1 MLSYFYK
8 FLVIF
13 IMLAF
18 LLNSCA
24 TSSRVSYSNYLKIKK
39 GMTEQEV
46 IHILGEPTKVT
57 SGKVDAG
64 TIGSLFGLDNF
75 SGTTMTWITDEA
87 KANIIFFK
95 GKVKTMGFT
104 N

>member
-8 FLVIF
+8 FLAVL
-13 IMLAF
+13 IMLAP
-18 LLNSCA
+18 LLSSCA
-24 TSSRVSYSNYLKIKK
+24 TSRVTYSNYLKIEK
-39 GMTEQEV
+39 GMDEQEV
-46 IHILGEPTKVT
+46 VQILGEPTKVA
-57 SGKVDAG
+57 SGKIDAG
-64 TIGSLFGLDNF
+64 AIGSLFGLDNL

-87 KANIIFFK
+87 KVNIIFFK

>member
-8 FLVIF
+8 FLAVL
-13 IMLAF
+13 IMLAP
-18 LLNSCA
+18 LLSSCA
-24 TSSRVSYSNYLKIKK
+24 TSRVTYSNYLKIEK
-39 GMTEQEV
+39 GMDEQEV
-46 IHILGEPTKVT
+46 IQILGEPTKVT
-57 SGKVDAG
+57 SGKIDAG
-64 TIGSLFGLDNF
+64 AIGSLFGLDNL

-87 KANIIFFK
+87 KANIIFFE